1 LNLTYHL
8 EPLLHG
14 GSALKVGGGGVDVVV
29 DGLLGQINHVGGE
42 EGLAVQLEVSL
53 IGIEHTIEPREELLG
68 AVIGVK
74 DDGDVVGSRDATDV
88 VGSGNGTGNGGL
100 LAVVAHTLTSE
111 ESGTTLGD
119 LQNNGAVLVTSSLE
133 GRDNSGR
140 GGDVLE
146 GISTKFHERG
156 D

>member
-1 LNLTYHL
+1 MR
-8 EPLLHG
+8 
-14 GSALKVGGGGVDVVV
+14 GV
-29 DGLLGQINHVGGE
+29 
-42 EGLAVQLEVSL
+42 EGLAVQLEVGL
-53 IGIEHTIEPREELLG
+53 IGVQKAIEPREELLG